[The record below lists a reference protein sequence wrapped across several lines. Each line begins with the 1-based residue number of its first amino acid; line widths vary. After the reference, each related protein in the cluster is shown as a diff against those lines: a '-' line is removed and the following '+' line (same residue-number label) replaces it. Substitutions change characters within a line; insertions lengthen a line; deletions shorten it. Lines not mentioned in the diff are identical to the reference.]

1 MTAAHKYHQE
11 VFMGSTIKNIK
22 LGVLALFTLGFAVLF
37 FNSTFFKAEASINGA
52 PAARTGAPGEQTC
65 TDCHN
70 AGTNT
75 GVFNVVAPSGY
86 VPGQTY
92 TIQVQHATTDT
103 TRRSWGFELIPL
115 TSGNAMAGTVANLNT
130 NTRVRVSGVKSY
142 VTQTSAGTFSGQ
154 TLSAGWSFSW
164 TAPATNVGNVTL
176 YAAGLQADDSGD
188 ESGDQTYVRSVIIP
202 PVTTASLV
210 EISGRVL
217 TPEGRGLTNARVTIT
232 GPNGVRL
239 TTFTTRFGSFRL
251 VDVEVGSSYVIDVS
265 SRRYHFD
272 SRVVQVMDNMTD
284 INFIGQY
291 WNIRQ

>member
-1 MTAAHKYHQE
+1 
-11 VFMGSTIKNIK
+11 MGLTIKNIK
-22 LGVLALFTLGFAVLF
+22 LGVLALFTIGSAVLF

-103 TRRSWGFELIPL
+103 TRRAWGFELIPL

-130 NTRVRVSGVKSY
+130 NTRVRVSGTKSY

-188 ESGDQTYVRSVIIP
+188 ESGDQTYVRSVVIP
-202 PVTTASLV
+202 PVTTAAFV
-210 EISGRVL
+210 EISGRVI
-217 TPEGRGLTNARVTIT
+217 TPEGRGLRNALVLIVDENGTTQTAVTT
-232 GPNGVRL
+232 ARGYYRFAEVPSGP
-239 TTFTTRFGSFRL
+239 
-251 VDVEVGSSYVIDVS
+251 SYVINVR
-265 SRRYHFD
+265 SRRYRFD
-272 SRVVQVMDNMTD
+272 AQIVQAFDDLTD
-284 INFIGQY
+284 IDFVGHALTDK
-291 WNIRQ
+291 R